1 MGIVLIELI
10 NDLCHRRLIQLGD
23 PCACAEVVT
32 PETAGGVVMK
42 TGGAASERLAV
53 AKRHTKITNPTA
65 EFSFSEESA
74 LRSLT
79 LGSIAG

>member
-1 MGIVLIELI
+1 
-10 NDLCHRRLIQLGD
+10 
-23 PCACAEVVT
+23 
-32 PETAGGVVMK
+32 MK